1 MTSLDNVA
9 QKIEEKNTQAKVT
22 VPPQPQADKSEVIG
36 SNSHLLVKNDRLT
49 VELLF
54 PEGKTLYAVTAMTP
68 TPCDALTVVP
78 VFGENVTNVVLLN
91 ITVKNPDPKIICP
104 QVVTSKTATGEIRG
118 GKDATVE
125 VYLNGQLQTQ

>member
-9 QKIEEKNTQAKVT
+9 KKIEEKNTQPKVT
-22 VPPQPQADKSEVIG
+22 VPPQGEADKSEVIS

-54 PEGKTLYAVTAMTP
+54 TEDKTSYVVTAMTP
-68 TPCDALTVVP
+68 TPCDALAVVP
-78 VFGENVTNVVLLN
+78 LYGKNVTNAVLLN

-104 QVVTSKTATGEIRG
+104 QVATGKTVTGEIIAN
-118 GKDATVE
+118 KDAVVE
-125 VYLNGQLQTQ
+125 VNLNGQLQTQ